1 VNFSFRQNPL
11 FWHTSLLGNISDIA
25 CRRRFGSEC
34 PRCSNLFYSGA
45 LYTPSSGSSIHLNGP
60 TVSKTRH
67 CTFCKLV
74 DKAIKEYAPARD
86 QYETWVLA
94 RDRWENRE
102 PLRVITKREVLLVIR
117 SYGMKTSTRRIL
129 YDRLVHGKQN
139 APKRVHINC
148 AIMLQVGDHEEAN
161 KKGAA
166 TARAPKRYRTIPR
179 NTHDLCWLDPGLRW
193 STIRSWIKLCQTEHE
208 GCSTP
213 ASPQLPSRYLD
224 VGLSESDPVKL
235 VISNGEHGEY
245 ACLSHC
251 WGGSHPCTLTE
262 ETRAEYTKK
271 IRKSDLTPVFLD
283 AIKVC
288 KKLGLRRLWIDS
300 LCIQQDSK
308 EDWSYESQRMGP
320 YYRNCTICIAATSSA
335 NSEKSFEIAERPPVV
350 SSSSTDP
357 ESGFFSLLAY
367 PLDLMEEKPHFSH
380 SNDLETA
387 LESFPLLT
395 RAWVLQERWL
405 SPRVLHFCG
414 SEVVFECAQ
423 LTTCECGQARQSFAD
438 LIKPSM
444 DVRWTTTSHEGLIAK
459 RTQLA
464 AIGWDHF
471 VTTYSALRITYSTDR
486 LIAISGLASTLY
498 DTRYKLNEGGEHG
511 SLPMYLAGLWRMD
524 LTRDM
529 SWFVGSTM
537 IFRKDNNSKAEAIGT
552 ERVRKSKSTTYVAPS
567 WSWASISD
575 PIRYICLFNP
585 DPQFTLLDAQINLAT
600 KDIYG
605 PVKEG
610 CYLYLRGKIT
620 TSYWELTTDAQNRSV
635 YRLKDIVGTQILGKT
650 DRLGVNF
657 SPDYA
662 IAKPGPNQLHSAAM
676 LYIFPL
682 VKTEVSFNRIYKTNE
697 ETELDR
703 ESRCTLCLVLKAV
716 DTQFEKTRVYER
728 VGFTEFTN
736 FQPGIRNV
744 DPNDYSDEDFF
755 II

>member
-1 VNFSFRQNPL
+1 M
-11 FWHTSLLGNISDIA
+11 
-25 CRRRFGSEC
+25 
-34 PRCSNLFYSGA
+34 
-45 LYTPSSGSSIHLNGP
+45 
-60 TVSKTRH
+60 SKTRH

-74 DKAIKEYAPARD
+74 NKAIKEYASACD
-86 QYETWVLA
+86 WHETWVLA
-94 RDRWENRE
+94 RDRWENRGT
-102 PLRVITKREVLLVIR
+102 LRTIAKREVLLVIR
-117 SYGMKTSTRRIL
+117 AYGMRTSTRRML

-139 APKRVHINC
+139 VPKCVDINC
-148 AIMLQVGDHEEAN
+148 TIMLQVGHHEKAN
-161 KKGAA
+161 EKGAA
-166 TARAPKRYRTIPR
+166 KARAPKRYRTIPR

-193 STIRSWIKLCQTEHE
+193 STIRSWIKTCQTEHQD
-208 GCSTP
+208 CLTP
-213 ASPQLPSRYLD
+213 VSPQLPSRYLD
-224 VGLSESDPVKL
+224 IGVSDSDPVRL

-262 ETRAEYTKK
+262 DTRAEYTKK

-308 EDWSYESQRMGP
+308 EDWRYESQRMGP
-320 YYRNCTICIAATSSA
+320 YYRNCTVCIAATSSA
-335 NSEKSFEIAERPPVV
+335 NSEKSFEITERPSVV

-357 ESGFFSLLAY
+357 ESGPFSLLAY
-367 PLDLMEEKPHFSH
+367 PFDLMEEKPHFGH
-380 SNDLETA
+380 SNSLETA

-423 LTTCECGQARQSFAD
+423 LTTCECGQARQSFVD
-438 LIKPSM
+438 MIKPST
-444 DVRWTTTSHEGLIAK
+444 DVRYTTTSHEGLIAK
-459 RTQLA
+459 RAQLA
-464 AIGWDHF
+464 AIGWDYF

-498 DTRYKLNEGGEHG
+498 DMRYNPNEEGEHG
-511 SLPMYLAGLWRMD
+511 SLPLYLAGLWRMD

-537 IFRKDNNSKAEAIGT
+537 IFRKDNNSRAEAIGT

-575 PIRYICLFNP
+575 PIRYLHLDNP
-585 DPQFTLLDAQINLAT
+585 DPQFMLLDARINLAT
-600 KDIYG
+600 GNIYG
-605 PVKEG
+605 PVNEG

-620 TSYWELTTDAQNRSV
+620 TSSWELTSDAQNMSV
-635 YRLKDIVGTQILGKT
+635 YRLKDIVGTQILGET

-662 IAKPGPNQLHSAAM
+662 IAKPGPNQLHPAAM
-676 LYIFPL
+676 LYVFPL
-682 VKTEVSFNRIYKTNE
+682 VKIGVSFAVTFGKQE
-697 ETELDR
+697 PELIK
-703 ESRCTLCLVLKAV
+703 ESRSTLCLVLKAV
-716 DTQFEKTRVYER
+716 DTQFGKARVYER
-728 VGFTEFTN
+728 IGFTEFAN
-736 FQPGIRNV
+736 FQSGIRNV
-744 DPNDYSDEDFF
+744 DPNDYSDEDFY

>member
-1 VNFSFRQNPL
+1 M
-11 FWHTSLLGNISDIA
+11 
-25 CRRRFGSEC
+25 E
-34 PRCSNLFYSGA
+34 
-45 LYTPSSGSSIHLNGP
+45 
-60 TVSKTRH
+60 
-67 CTFCKLV
+67 
-74 DKAIKEYAPARD
+74 
-86 QYETWVLA
+86 
-94 RDRWENRE
+94 
-102 PLRVITKREVLLVIR
+102 
-117 SYGMKTSTRRIL
+117 TSTRRAL
-129 YDRLVHGKQN
+129 YDRLIHGKQN
-139 APKRVHINC
+139 VPKRVDINC
-148 AIMLQVGDHEEAN
+148 AIVLHVGNHGEVDEEEA
-161 KKGAA
+161 A
-166 TARAPKRYRTIPR
+166 TTRAPKRYRTVPR

-193 STIRSWIKLCQTEHE
+193 STIRSWIKLCQTEHD
-208 GCSTP
+208 GCSNP
-213 ASPQLPSRYLD
+213 ASPPLPSRYLD
-224 VGLSESDPVKL
+224 VGVRESDPVRL

-262 ETRAEYTKK
+262 ETRAKYTKR

-308 EDWSYESQRMGP
+308 EDWRYESQRMGP

-335 NSEKSFEIAERPPVV
+335 NSGKSFEIAERPSMV

-357 ESGFFSLLAY
+357 GNGLFNLLAY
-367 PLDLMEEKPHFSH
+367 PLDLMEEKPHFGH
-380 SNDLETA
+380 SNNLETA
-387 LESFPLLT
+387 LGSFPLLT

-423 LTTCECGQARQSFAD
+423 LTTCECGQARQSFVD
-438 LIKPSM
+438 RIRPST
-444 DVRWTTTSHEGLIAK
+444 DVRMTTTSHEGLISK
-459 RTQLA
+459 RIQLA
-464 AIGWDHF
+464 DFGWDLF

-498 DTRYKLNEGGEHG
+498 DMRYKFNEGGEHG
-511 SLPMYLAGLWRMD
+511 KLPLYLAGLWRMD

-529 SWFVGSTM
+529 SWFVGPTM
-537 IFRKDNNSKAEAIGT
+537 ISRKDNDSKAEAIGT
-552 ERVRKSKSTTYVAPS
+552 ERVRKSKPTTYIAPS

-575 PIRYICLFNP
+575 PIRYIYMSNP

-600 KDIYG
+600 ENIYG

-620 TSYWELTTDAQNRSV
+620 TSSWELTSDAQNMSI
-635 YRLKDIVGTQILGKT
+635 YCLKDIVGTQILGET

-662 IAKPGPNQLHSAAM
+662 IAKPGPNQLHPTAM

-682 VKTEVSFNRIYKTNE
+682 VRTDVTFTIIANTNE
-697 ETELDR
+697 QTELDR
-703 ESRCTLCLVLKAV
+703 ESRLALCLVLKAV
-716 DTQFEKTRVYER
+716 DTQFGKARVYER

-744 DPNDYSDEDFF
+744 DPNDYSDEDFY